1 MEKLTK
7 IVYLTMVS
15 VLLFTSIAS
24 AEVLV
29 ENKKIDFDLS
39 PEEIR
44 EDTYIPLAE
53 LENNNLVAL
62 DRVNSDKYFVLTEEG
77 YYLLETN
84 KKLIKSNRQNR
95 TLKYSPIKING
106 HFLVPVEFLNR
117 FLGFD
122 IKRYGN
128 LISPDDQDNIENNLR
143 LRVYLNDDEFDR
155 YDDLEVS
162 IEIMNTGRDDINLR
176 FNSAHKYNIY
186 IKNRFGRV
194 LYSWASGKIFSQA
207 RQNIE
212 IEGRDSLSFEEEI
225 DLRQFREGNYI
236 LEVEI
241 LANNYNFAEI
251 EKNFEI
257 DD

>member
-1 MEKLTK
+1 MTL
-7 IVYLTMVS
+7 
-15 VLLFTSIAS
+15 
-24 AEVLV
+24 
-29 ENKKIDFDLS
+29 
-39 PEEIR
+39 P
-44 EDTYIPLAE
+44 
-53 LENNNLVAL
+53 
-62 DRVNSDKYFVLTEEG
+62 DRVD
-77 YYLLETN
+77 
-84 KKLIKSNRQNR
+84 R
-95 TLKYSPIKING
+95 
-106 HFLVPVEFLNR
+106 
-117 FLGFD
+117 
-122 IKRYGN
+122 
-128 LISPDDQDNIENNLR
+128 DDQDQVENNLR

-162 IEIMNTGRDDINLR
+162 IEIMNTGREDINLR

-241 LANNYNFAEI
+241 LADNYDFAEI